1 MVQPVA
7 IDEREITITP
17 VFKIIQLENIPKSE
31 TTGRLVMENHEVVE
45 VRFAGSKN
53 YVPVFPADG
62 MWKCEGNQVFT
73 FAERWPDQYRAFKEG
88 SAQEANGTP
97 LEMLTTFGVTPE
109 QLSLCRALRI
119 YSIEALHM
127 LEGSAA
133 KTLGM
138 NGNALK
144 AAAAAFMADRAKGTD
159 ALAEMDA
166 LRARIAELEQR
177 STLVPEKTLTEA
189 EIDQVVKAADEAFV
203 GVSDSEIK
211 DMIASLN
218 DGKRPQGNPSRTTL
232 IQMYEGLQA
241 A

>member
-31 TTGRLVMENHEVVE
+31 TSGRLVMENHEVVE

-73 FAERWPDQYRAFKEG
+73 FAERWPEQYRAFKEG
-88 SAQEANGTP
+88 SLQEANGTP

-144 AAAAAFMADRAKGTD
+144 SAAAAFMADRAKGAG

-166 LRARIAELEQR
+166 LRARIAELEGR
-177 STLVPEKTLTEA
+177 STVVPEVAMTEA
-189 EIDQVVKAADEAFV
+189 EIDQVIKHADDAFAEL
-203 GVSDSEIK
+203 SDGQIK
-211 DMIASLN
+211 DEIQKLVGS
-218 DGKRPQGNPSRTTL
+218 RPAGNPSRKTL
-232 IQMYEGLQA
+232 VGMLDELTQA